1 MEESGVSTIN
11 WDDLKNGTTIKMKD
25 FPSIRLLKLDNN
37 KGCYFGYNEEP
48 VLVDIKEYVSNKHG
62 IYFYFQTSEDDW
74 HPLTNRLWSI

>member
-1 MEESGVSTIN
+1 MEESSVSTIN

-37 KGCYFGYNEEP
+37 KACYFGYSEEP